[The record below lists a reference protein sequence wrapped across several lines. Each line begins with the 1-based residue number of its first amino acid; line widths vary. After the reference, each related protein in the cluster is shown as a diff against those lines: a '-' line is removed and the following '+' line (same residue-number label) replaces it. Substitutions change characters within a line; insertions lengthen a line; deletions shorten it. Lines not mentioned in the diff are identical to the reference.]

1 LDVIKSKIKKTAIQ
15 KILQS
20 RVAITLIG
28 IAVFIVLLSFAKS
41 SLNDVSL
48 ARKDILLATVKQGDI
63 DVTVEG
69 YGKLT
74 SDKLQLITT
83 LTQATVEEI
92 VLKPGA
98 TVTKE
103 SIIVKL
109 ANPEL
114 QQQVES
120 AEYSLAEVKA
130 NLRQLKL
137 NQKRETLIE
146 KSSFLEL
153 ISQHKAANL
162 KLAAQ
167 KKLVKSGIVKQ
178 IEYQENILHEAQ
190 LKERIEI
197 YKERNEQLVEVHKEA
212 VNIQQERIKQVTQ
225 KLTIAKNRRSKL
237 VVRAGFDGVLQR
249 LSVKLGQSLSPGQE
263 VALIGSVTELIAL
276 IRVPQ
281 NKVQLVKVGQNVVVD
296 TRQATIMGR
305 VVRID
310 PIVDQNT
317 VEVEIS
323 LPSTLPKTARPEQN
337 IDAVITASILK
348 NIYYI
353 DRPANVRAQSETSL
367 YQLNKSSD
375 EAQRKLLNF
384 GEKTGRYIQIT
395 SEVNAGDRFIISDL
409 SNYKTQK
416 ISIL

>member
-1 LDVIKSKIKKTAIQ
+1 MDIVKPKAKKSLLKNKAVIVGVSVVCL
-15 KILQS
+15 ILMIS
-20 RVAITLIG
+20 YLKA
-28 IAVFIVLLSFAKS
+28 

-48 ARKDILLATVKQGDI
+48 ARKDLLLATVAQGDVE
-63 DVTVEG
+63 VTVEG

-98 TVTKE
+98 IVTKE
-103 SIIVKL
+103 SVIVKL

-114 QQQVES
+114 QQQVQS
-120 AEYSLAEVKA
+120 AEYSLAESNA

-137 NQKRETLIE
+137 NQKRETLTE
-146 KSSFLEL
+146 KSNYLEL
-153 ISQHKAANL
+153 VSQHKAVNL
-162 KLAAQ
+162 NLAAQ

-178 IEYQENILHEAQ
+178 IEYQENILREEQ
-190 LKERIEI
+190 LKERIDI
-197 YKERNEQLVEVHKEA
+197 FIERNEQLREVHKEA
-212 VNIQQERIKQVTQ
+212 INIQLERIKQVAQ
-225 KLTIAKNRRSKL
+225 KLTIAKNRHSKL
-237 VVRAGFDGVLQR
+237 VVKAGFDGVLQR

-281 NKVQLVKVGQNVVVD
+281 NQVQLVKIGQKVMVD
-296 TRQATIMGR
+296 TRQQIIEGLVM
-305 VVRID
+305 RID

-323 LPSTLPKTARPEQN
+323 FPGKLPESARPEQN
-337 IDAVITASILK
+337 VDAVITAKILK

-367 YQLNKSSD
+367 YQLNKEMS
-375 EAQRKLLNF
+375 EAQRVSINF
-384 GEKTGRYIQIT
+384 GEKTGRFIEIKSGATLGNQ
-395 SEVNAGDRFIISDL
+395 FIISDL
-409 SNYKTQK
+409 SNYKVP
-416 ISIL
+416 SITVL

>member
-1 LDVIKSKIKKTAIQ
+1 VDIVKKKPKKTLLNSKPALVTLAVVII
-15 KILQS
+15 ILLF
-20 RVAITLIG
+20 TY
-28 IAVFIVLLSFAKS
+28 AKA
-41 SLNDVSL
+41 SLNKVTL
-48 ARKDILLATVKQGDI
+48 ERKDLLLATVKQGDI
-63 DVTVEG
+63 DITVEG

-98 TVTKE
+98 TVTRE
-103 SIIVKL
+103 SVIVKL

-137 NQKRETLIE
+137 NQKRETLTE
-146 KSSFLEL
+146 KSNYLEL

-178 IEYQENILHEAQ
+178 IEYQENILREAQ
-190 LKERIEI
+190 LQERIGI
-197 YKERNEQLVEVHKEA
+197 FSERNEQLIEVHKEA
-212 VNIQQERIKQVTQ
+212 VNIQKERIKQVEQ
-225 KLTIAKNRRSKL
+225 KLAIAKNRHSKL
-237 VVRAGFDGVLQR
+237 VVKAGFDGVLQR
-249 LSVKLGQSLSPGQE
+249 LSVKLGQSLSAGQE

-281 NKVQLVKVGQNVVVD
+281 NQVQRVKIGQKVVID
-296 TRQATIMGR
+296 TRQETIAGT

-323 LPSTLPKTARPEQN
+323 LPNTLPKSARPEQN
-337 IDAVITASILK
+337 VDAVITASILK
-348 NIYYI
+348 NIHYI
-353 DRPANVRAQSETSL
+353 DRPANVRAQSETAL
-367 YQLNKSSD
+367 YQLNQDSS
-375 EAQRKLLNF
+375 EARRATLTF
-384 GEKTGRYIQIT
+384 GEKTGRYIEIT
-395 SEVNAGDRFIISDL
+395 SEIKVGDRFIISDL
-409 SNYKTQK
+409 SNYSASK

>member
-1 LDVIKSKIKKTAIQ
+1 MIIVAVIT
-15 KILQS
+15 
-20 RVAITLIG
+20 VT
-28 IAVFIVLLSFAKS
+28 VLVTYARA
-41 SLNDVSL
+41 SLNSVSL
-48 ARKDILLATVKQGDI
+48 ARKDLLLATVTQGDI

-98 TVTKE
+98 AVTKE
-103 SIIVKL
+103 SVIVKL

-120 AEYSLAEVKA
+120 AEYSLAESKA
-130 NLRQLKL
+130 NLRQLML

-146 KSSFLEL
+146 KSNYLEL
-153 ISQHKAANL
+153 VSQHKAVNL
-162 KLAAQ
+162 NLVAQ

-178 IEYQENILHEAQ
+178 IEYQENLLREEQ
-190 LKERIEI
+190 LKERIDI
-197 YKERNEQLVEVHKEA
+197 FIERNEQLSEVHKEA
-212 VNIQQERIKQVTQ
+212 VNIQLERIKQVKQ
-225 KLTIAKNRRSKL
+225 KLIIAENRQSKL
-237 VVRAGFDGVLQR
+237 VVKAGFDGVLQR

-281 NKVQLVKVGQNVVVD
+281 NQVQLVKVGQKVMVD
-296 TRQATIMGR
+296 TRQELIRGKVM
-305 VVRID
+305 RID

-323 LPSTLPKTARPEQN
+323 LPRTLPESVRPEQN
-337 IDAVITASILK
+337 IDAVITAKTLK

-353 DRPANVRAQSETSL
+353 DRPANVRATSESSL
-367 YQLNKSSD
+367 YQLND
-375 EAQRKLLNF
+375 QLTEAKKVSIIF
-384 GEKTGRYIQIT
+384 GDKTGRFIEIKSGAKLGEQ
-395 SEVNAGDRFIISDL
+395 FIISDL
-409 SNYKTQK
+409 SNYKTPI

>member
-1 LDVIKSKIKKTAIQ
+1 VDIVKPKAKKSLLKNKAVIVGVSVVCL
-15 KILQS
+15 ILMIS
-20 RVAITLIG
+20 YLKA
-28 IAVFIVLLSFAKS
+28 

-48 ARKDILLATVKQGDI
+48 ARKDLLLATVAQGDVE
-63 DVTVEG
+63 VTVEG

-98 TVTKE
+98 IVTKE
-103 SIIVKL
+103 SVIVKL

-114 QQQVES
+114 QQQVQS
-120 AEYSLAEVKA
+120 AEYSLAESNA

-137 NQKRETLIE
+137 NQKRETLTE
-146 KSSFLEL
+146 KSNYLEL
-153 ISQHKAANL
+153 VSQHKAVNL
-162 KLAAQ
+162 NLAAQ

-178 IEYQENILHEAQ
+178 IEYQENILREEQ
-190 LKERIEI
+190 LKERIDI
-197 YKERNEQLVEVHKEA
+197 FIERNEQLREVHKEA
-212 VNIQQERIKQVTQ
+212 INIQLERIKQVAQ
-225 KLTIAKNRRSKL
+225 KLTIAKNRHSKL
-237 VVRAGFDGVLQR
+237 VVKAGFDGVLQR

-281 NKVQLVKVGQNVVVD
+281 NQVQLVKIGQKVMVD
-296 TRQATIMGR
+296 TRQQIIEGLVM
-305 VVRID
+305 RID

-323 LPSTLPKTARPEQN
+323 FPGKLPESARPEQN
-337 IDAVITASILK
+337 VDAVITAKILK

-367 YQLNKSSD
+367 YQLNKEMS
-375 EAQRKLLNF
+375 EAQRVSINF
-384 GEKTGRYIQIT
+384 GEKTGRFIEIKSGATLGNQ
-395 SEVNAGDRFIISDL
+395 FIISDL
-409 SNYKTQK
+409 SNYKVP
-416 ISIL
+416 SITVL

>member
-1 LDVIKSKIKKTAIQ
+1 VDILKKKHKKTLLSNKGVI
-15 KILQS
+15 
-20 RVAITLIG
+20 IT
-28 IAVFIVLLSFAKS
+28 IAVLIVIILVSYAKA
-41 SLNDVSL
+41 SLNNVSL
-48 ARKDILLATVKQGDI
+48 ARKDLLLATVKQGDI

-83 LTQATVEEI
+83 LTKATVEEI

-114 QQQVES
+114 QQQVQS
-120 AEYSLAEVKA
+120 AKYSLAESRA

-137 NQKRETLIE
+137 NQRRETLNE
-146 KSSFLEL
+146 KSNFLEL
-153 ISQHKAANL
+153 VSQHKGARL
-162 KLAAQ
+162 TLTAQ
-167 KKLVKSGIVKQ
+167 NKLVKSGIVKQ
-178 IEYQENILHEAQ
+178 IDYQESILREEQ

-197 YKERNEQLVEVHKEA
+197 FKERNEQLKEVHKEA
-212 VNIQQERIKQVTQ
+212 INIQLERIKQVEQ
-225 KLTIAKNRRSKL
+225 RLTIAKDRNSKL
-237 VVRAGFDGVLQR
+237 VVKAGFDGVLQR
-249 LSVKLGQSLSPGQE
+249 LSVKLGESLSPGQE

-281 NKVQLVKVGQNVVVD
+281 NQVQLVKIGQKVMVD
-296 TRQATIMGR
+296 TRQKLIEGM
-305 VVRID
+305 VKRID

-323 LPSTLPKTARPEQN
+323 FPGKLPRSARPEQN
-337 IDAVITASILK
+337 IDAVITAKILK

-353 DRPANVRAQSETSL
+353 DRPANVKAQGETSL
-367 YQLNKSSD
+367 YQLNKALS
-375 EAQRKLLNF
+375 EAKRVDIHF
-384 GEKTGRYIQIT
+384 GEKTGRFIEIRSGAKLGEQY
-395 SEVNAGDRFIISDL
+395 IISDL
-409 SNYKTQK
+409 SNYKTPK
-416 ISIL
+416 ITIL